1 MIKIGCCGF
10 PVSQSRYVE
19 KFSVVELQQTFYQP
33 PEVRTA
39 QKWRKEMPPSFEFTL
54 KAWQL
59 ITHPPCSPTYKK
71 LKQPIPKGKESCF
84 GNFRPTDEVMA
95 AWQKTKEIAHLIQ
108 ARIIIFQSPASF
120 KPTLENKKNMRC
132 FFRQIERNSFLF
144 GWEARGQ
151 WTPKEIQE
159 ICQEL
164 DLIDVVDPFV
174 RLPVTKGLK
183 YFRLHGLGGYRYR
196 YTDEDLKKLIDW
208 IRENSEIYV
217 MFNNV
222 YMFEDALR
230 FKEMLKI

>member
-39 QKWRKEMPPSFEFTL
+39 QKWRKEMPPQFEFTL

-59 ITHPPCSPTYKK
+59 ITHPPNSPTYKK
-71 LKQPIPKGKESCF
+71 LKQPIPKGRESCF
-84 GNFRPTDEVMA
+84 GYFRPTDEVMA

-120 KPTLENKKNMRC
+120 KPTPENKKNMRC
-132 FFRQIERNSFLF
+132 FFRQIERNAFLF
-144 GWEARGQ
+144 GWEPRGS
-151 WTPKEIQE
+151 WTPQEIQE

-164 DLIDVVDPFV
+164 DLIDVVDPFI
-174 RLPVTKGLK
+174 RLPVTEGLK
-183 YFRLHGLGGYRYR
+183 YFRLHGRGGYRYR
-196 YTDEDLKKLIDW
+196 YTDEDLKKLLNWVKKDTD
-208 IRENSEIYV
+208 IYV

-230 FKEMLKI
+230 FKEMLKV